1 MGHYVGMDVGLRSS
15 SLCIIDEQGKVCLE
29 CEVASAI
36 VEIAAAIRGFAEH
49 VDGVALET
57 GNLTSWL
64 TTGLRAEGFRVVVME
79 ARQVKTT
86 LSSLR
91 NKTDRSDA
99 RGIAQILRTGWY
111 REVHVKS
118 FESQRLKTLLA
129 ARKALLRRRIDLENE
144 VRGLLKVY
152 GLKLPPQIYHA
163 RFDDMARQ
171 AVVADPALAEAL
183 GPLLDARGHLYRAF
197 LDIDKRVRAL
207 AHDDPICQLL
217 MSAPGV
223 GFVAALTFK
232 AAVDDPS
239 RFRRSKTVAAISVSP
254 PDAISRGRGTIP
266 ATYRRPAMSRFVRR
280 CSWRPTRSLTAGA
293 KLHPYAAL
301 VPGWPARR
309 DANARWLPWPVNLP
323 SCSTPCGPMAPCSA
337 TSRRRCSPDDVIA

>member
-1 MGHYVGMDVGLRSS
+1 MGHYVGVDVGLRSL

-29 CEVASAI
+29 REVASEIDEI
-36 VEIAAAIRGFAEH
+36 VVVIRGFAEH

-57 GNLTSWL
+57 GNLTPWL
-64 TTGLRAEGFRVVVME
+64 TAGLRAEGFRVVVME

-91 NKTDRSDA
+91 NKTDRNDA

-118 FESQRLKTLLA
+118 LESQRLKTLLA
-129 ARKALLRRRIDLENE
+129 VRKALLRRRIDLENE

-232 AAVDDPS
+232 RPWMIPVAS
-239 RFRRSKTVAAISVSP
+239 EGRRRWRPISVSP

-266 ATYRRPAMSRFVRR
+266 ATYRRPATSRFDRR
-280 CSWRPTRSLTAGA
+280 CSSPPTRSLTAGA
-293 KLHPYAAL
+293 KLHPYA
-301 VPGWPARR
+301 VSVRGWPARK
-309 DANARWLPWPVNLP
+309 DATARWLPWPANLR

-337 TSRRRCSPDDVIA
+337 TSRRRCLPDDVIA